1 MSQAATRESRLTDF
15 VDLETLQALQDGF
28 ARATGIATSIR
39 DSAGLPI
46 TLPAEEADFCSVM
59 QSCPSGQT
67 ACQMSHAGA
76 SRLVA
81 GEGSPAGPLL
91 HECHAGL
98 SQYVAPIIV
107 GGEHLGAIIVG
118 DRPRGPLGEDRLA
131 ALAQEFGLDQHVLG
145 EAARRLPLWSDAR
158 MSSATAFVQQ
168 LANTIAR
175 LCYQS
180 YQLRRRIDELAV
192 VRDVA
197 AALAEHTDLQEILD
211 TATQQLV
218 ARMGLRAAALRLLD
232 EDTGVL
238 KMVSVANLSKEYL
251 DKGQI
256 LAMDS
261 PIDQNALA
269 GQTVYIED
277 LRTDPRVFH
286 KQKAREEGLFSGL
299 VTGVSS
305 GGKRLGVLRAYTG
318 RRHVFSEYEVSL
330 LEAIA
335 SQVATAIVNARLRRD
350 MAQAEKVERQIK
362 LAADVQR
369 RMIPASPPSTPA
381 YEFGCI
387 YEPSSELGGD
397 FYDFIRFDNGDVG
410 LVISD
415 VVGKGFP
422 ASLMMASVRS
432 ALRSHARRVTDI
444 TEIISSVNNR
454 LEHDTLPHEFATA
467 FYAELSADG
476 TRMKYC
482 NAGHEPMLLLRGG
495 VVKEL
500 DVGGLALGI
509 MEHAKYESAEVL
521 LEPGDVLM
529 TCTDGVLEALDYD
542 GQAFGRPRLH
552 QSLRLHGAMPSD
564 VPIQM
569 AAKQMLWDVRRF
581 SGLVAPGDDLTLV
594 MVRVR
599 EGAAG
604 PSPKA

>member
-1 MSQAATRESRLTDF
+1 MSQPITREPRLTDF
-15 VDLETLQALQDGF
+15 VDVGTLQALQDSF
-28 ARATGIATSIR
+28 ARTTGIATSIR
-39 DSAGLPI
+39 DSTGIPL
-46 TLPAEEADFCSVM
+46 TRPAEEADFCSVM
-59 QSCPSGQT
+59 QSCPSGRT
-67 ACQMSHAGA
+67 ACQLSHAGA
-76 SRLVA
+76 SQMVA
-81 GEGSPAGPLL
+81 QVAKPDGPLL

-107 GGEHLGAIIVG
+107 SGQHLGAIIVG
-118 DRPRGPLGEDRLA
+118 DRPRQPLEAERLG
-131 ALAQEFGLDQHVLG
+131 ALATAHALDQNVLE
-145 EAARRLPLWSDAR
+145 EAARRLPLWSDSR
-158 MSSATAFVQQ
+158 MSSAASFVEQ

-197 AALAEHTDLQEILD
+197 AALAQHTDLQEILD

-238 KMVSVANLSKEYL
+238 KMASVANLSKEYL
-251 DKGQI
+251 NKGEI

-269 GQTVYIED
+269 GETVYIED

-286 KQKAREEGLFSGL
+286 QQKAREEGLVSGL
-299 VTGVSS
+299 VTGVYS

-318 RRHVFSEYEVSL
+318 RPHRFSEYEVSL

-335 SQVATAIVNARLRRD
+335 SQIATAIVNARLRRD
-350 MAQAEKVERQIK
+350 MQQAERVERQIK

-369 RMIPASPPSTPA
+369 RMIPAQPPASPV

-397 FYDFIRFDNGDVG
+397 FYDFIQFDNGDIG
-410 LVISD
+410 LVIAD

-444 TEIISSVNNR
+444 TDIIRSVNNR

-467 FYAELSADG
+467 FYAEFSADG
-476 TRMKYC
+476 RSMKYC
-482 NAGHEPMLLLRGG
+482 NAGHEPMLLLRDG
-495 VVKEL
+495 VVQEL

-509 MEHAKYESAEVL
+509 VENTDYESGEVSL
-521 LEPGDVLM
+521 LPGDVLL
-529 TCTDGVLEALDYD
+529 TCTDGVLEALNYD
-542 GQAFGRPRLH
+542 GEAFGRARLH
-552 QSLRLHGAMPSD
+552 QSLRLHAALPFD
-564 VPIQM
+564 VPIQL
-569 AAKQMLWDVRRF
+569 AASQVLWDVRRF
-581 SGLVAPGDDLTLV
+581 SGLVSPGDDLSLV
-594 MVRVR
+594 VVRVR
-599 EGAAG
+599 ETVAA
-604 PSPKA
+604 P